1 MLNFTTLIQQ
11 CHTLFQHTKLCML
24 DSLREDETWPC
35 IFPSAITLRPPAHAQ
50 GALPSLLH
58 SIRACAGMQTLKRSP
73 PHKPLRLLNKRVF
86 QLSCSQTWSGCE
98 SKFHVALEKNR
109 LVDRVML
116 RTALW
121 QFWWLS

>member
-73 PHKPLRLLNKRVF
+73 PQTTQTSKQKSFSAFLLPN
-86 QLSCSQTWSGCE
+86 
-98 SKFHVALEKNR
+98 LE
-109 LVDRVML
+109 
-116 RTALW
+116 
-121 QFWWLS
+121 WL

>member
-35 IFPSAITLRPPAHAQ
+35 IFCFPSAITLRPPAH
-50 GALPSLLH
+50 GPGSSPLSLFH

-73 PHKPLRLLNKRVF
+73 PQTTQTSKQKSFSAFLLPN
-86 QLSCSQTWSGCE
+86 
-98 SKFHVALEKNR
+98 LE
-109 LVDRVML
+109 
-116 RTALW
+116 
-121 QFWWLS
+121 WL